1 MNANASTIQRH
12 SRHLSPLGQEAMTV
26 DESIASDDWS
36 SEVGVKEYGLAG
48 LDSEYT
54 SESFRPFNFV
64 IRN

>member
-26 DESIASDDWS
+26 DESISSDWL
-36 SEVGVKEYGLAG
+36 SEVSGKEYGLAG
-48 LDSEYT
+48 PGSEYP
-54 SESFRPFNFV
+54 SERSRPFIFV